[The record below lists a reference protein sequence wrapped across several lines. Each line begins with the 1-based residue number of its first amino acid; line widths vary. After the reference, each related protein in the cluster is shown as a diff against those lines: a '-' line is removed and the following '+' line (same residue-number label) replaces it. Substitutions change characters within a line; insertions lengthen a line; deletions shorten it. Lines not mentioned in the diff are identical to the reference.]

1 MTASRASGLA
11 ATLLAVML
19 AASPAWSQGGAP
31 LPLKPGPEP
40 PAPEAPAPEVQPKVL
55 PEIRI
60 RGLVE
65 VDPEAI
71 GLLEAGQGGFGA
83 GMWAQTPRRVVE
95 RLLPHLPAGF
105 GGRAG
110 GALMR
115 RLLLSSTPPPA
126 GDERAAN
133 LVALRVERLLAMGDF
148 ASAADLLGASP
159 GRSTDPDLMRS
170 AVTMHLFAYDFA
182 AACNLVRNVEQ
193 GFGAGFWQ
201 RALIFC
207 QAQAGEQTQALF
219 GLDLLRE
226 GGEVDET
233 FVTLV
238 EALAG
243 GDGAEV
249 APGTATALTLALLRA
264 AEGPVPAVYVVDAG
278 PAILRAIANS
288 DNADIGLRL
297 EAAQRAE
304 AAGGLSAEELVAIY
318 DLVELSPQE
327 LAEPSKAA
335 KADGGLRGELILH
348 RAARERVV
356 PTARAELLRQMLN
369 QAQARGAH
377 ATAAR
382 VAAPLL
388 ADIPPSSEF
397 AWFAGDAARALL
409 AAGRADLALSW
420 YRLAQFSASTDGNAA
435 MAEAVLWPLL
445 RLALGDGGA
454 VAEVEEVEEGRQPA
468 EPQVVAV
475 RPLAPVSPLAWD
487 VGRLTA
493 WRSTRDVFA
502 PEAASDQIML
512 LYSLFE
518 ALGEPLTESDWQM
531 LVGATASAPV
541 SRPPPA
547 ELWFGLERAAAEG
560 RVGETVLRA
569 LIMLGDDGLGRT
581 DPIVLAAA
589 IRGLVKVGLAEE
601 ARSLAVEAALAAGL

>member
-11 ATLLAVML
+11 ATLLAVAL
-19 AASPAWSQGGAP
+19 ASPPAWSQGGAP
-31 LPLKPGPEP
+31 LPLKPEAEP
-40 PAPEAPAPEVQPKVL
+40 PAPEAPAPEVQPMVQ

-60 RGLVE
+60 RGLGE

-83 GMWAQTPRRVVE
+83 GMWAQTPRNVVE
-95 RLLPHLPAGF
+95 LLLPRLPAGF
-105 GGRAG
+105 GGRAA

-126 GDERAAN
+126 GEERAAS

-148 ASAADLLGASP
+148 AAAADLLGASP
-159 GRSTDPDLMRS
+159 GRSTDPDLMHS
-170 AVTMHLFAYDFA
+170 AVTLHLFAYDFA
-182 AACNLVRNVEQ
+182 AACNLVRNVDQ
-193 GFGAGFWQ
+193 GAGAGFWQ

-207 QAQAGEQTQALF
+207 QAQMGEQTQALF

-233 FVTLV
+233 FVALV

-243 GDGAEV
+243 GGGAEA
-249 APGTATALTLALLRA
+249 APGTATAFTLALLRA
-264 AEGPVPAVYVVDAG
+264 AERPVPAVYVVDAG

-327 LAEPSKAA
+327 LAEPSQAA

-382 VAAPLL
+382 LAAPLL

-420 YRLAQFSASTDGNAA
+420 YRLAQISASTDGNAA
-435 MAEAVLWPLL
+435 VAEAVLWPLL

-454 VAEVEEVEEGRQPA
+454 VAEVEEGRPPA
-468 EPQVVAV
+468 GPQVVAV

-487 VGRLTA
+487 GGRLTA

-502 PEAASDQIML
+502 PEAAGDQIML

-518 ALGEPLTESDWQM
+518 ALGEPLSESDWQV
-531 LVGATASAPV
+531 LVGAAASEPAA
-541 SRPPPA
+541 RPPAA

-569 LIMLGDDGLGRT
+569 LIMLGEDGLGRT

-601 ARSLAVEAALAAGL
+601 ARSLAVEAAFAAGL